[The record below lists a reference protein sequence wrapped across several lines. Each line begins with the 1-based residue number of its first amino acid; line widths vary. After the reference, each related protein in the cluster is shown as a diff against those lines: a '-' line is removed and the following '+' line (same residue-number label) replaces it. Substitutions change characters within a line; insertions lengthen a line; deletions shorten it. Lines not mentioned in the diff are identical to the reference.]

1 MLINYLFF
9 IFPFFLYLGIA
20 LQGASFY
27 LTCIVVPS
35 MYFIKH
41 KKTIPSYVLK
51 TALCLLLLHIIFP
64 LTNIINYLFPLKQF
78 PNFEFNLVLKWPSI
92 LQSNFPSYLFIGTI
106 FLSIFWYISKNQK
119 NNLQNK
125 VYNSCEILPLKYF
138 LTGLFPAAIFICL
151 ALIYQYN
158 VGLDFHSFKGNLL
171 ESTELLDNGKYRVNG
186 FYGHPL
192 TIAGVGL
199 AYSIF
204 SWSLLWISIIKKDDY
219 NFSNLFLFKNVSI
232 QRFALITIT
241 LCNFIIVILSSG
253 RTAGIACIFMLIAI
267 PLFLGIKR
275 KPVLTVLTILILS
288 FTSYFFLKK
297 SGLMERIQFT
307 TNSITQ
313 NQTLDTGNYRQ
324 YFWKVYWQM
333 FLDKPIVGHGNYWLK
348 AGIRENYYNKMGYEN
363 LPEKYNAHNNY
374 LEILACGGLLAL
386 IWILSVLLIL
396 YKNIKNQINKHWKD
410 LNYLIFCYSCMFI
423 GNLIHALTQNVYFD
437 SSVVYIYTSL
447 IYVIIWHISFKENL
461 NK

>member
-1 MLINYLFF
+1 MVQFF
-9 IFPFFLYLGIA
+9 YYFFGTSAKIKKNNS
-20 LQGASFY
+20 QN
-27 LTCIVVPS
+27 LT
-35 MYFIKH
+35 
-41 KKTIPSYVLK
+41 
-51 TALCLLLLHIIFP
+51 
-64 LTNIINYLFPLKQF
+64 
-78 PNFEFNLVLKWPSI
+78 
-92 LQSNFPSYLFIGTI
+92 
-106 FLSIFWYISKNQK
+106 QK
-119 NNLQNK
+119 NFD
-125 VYNSCEILPLKYF
+125 ILPLKYF
-138 LTGLFPAAIFICL
+138 LTGLFPASILICL

-158 VGLDFHSFKGNLL
+158 VGLDFHSFKGKYL
-171 ESTELLDNGKYRVNG
+171 EATELLDNGKYRVNG

-204 SWSLLWISIIKKDDY
+204 TWSLLWISLIKKDNY
-219 NFSNLFLFKNVSI
+219 NFNNLFLFKNISI
-232 QRFALITIT
+232 QRLALICIT
-241 LCNFIIVILSSG
+241 LSNFIIVILSSG
-253 RTAGIACIFMLIAI
+253 RTAGVACIFMLIAI

-275 KPVLTVLTILILS
+275 KPILTTLTILILS
-288 FTSYFFLKK
+288 LTSFFFLKK

-313 NQTLDTGNYRQ
+313 NQSLDTGNYRQ

-348 AGIRENYYNKMGYEN
+348 AGIRENYYTKMGYEN

-396 YKNIKNQINKHWKD
+396 YKTIKNQINKHEKD
-410 LNYLIFCYSCMFI
+410 LKYLVFCYSCMFI